1 MRAKLNINSM
11 EALFELYS
19 DIVYSIDDLMTEVYL
34 QEESKEFK
42 EYVSKE
48 KLLRLHVFEVCMKI
62 TSHLEDV
69 DSELVI
75 EELYEELKRNDKRL
89 EEEGR
94 FFGVVDLYRLPLD
107 PFEYDITALIDF
119 EETAHS
125 ILNSYRNTKKVK

>member
-19 DIVYSIDDLMTEVYL
+19 NIVYNIDDLMTELYL

-48 KLLRLHVFEVCMKI
+48 KLLRPHVFEVCMKI

-75 EELYEELKRNDKRL
+75 EDLYEELKRNDKRL

-94 FFGVVDLYRLPLD
+94 FFGVADLYRLPLD
-107 PFEYDITALIDF
+107 PFEYDITALMDF
-119 EETAHS
+119 EKTAHL
-125 ILNSYRNTKKVK
+125 ILNSYKNTKKVK